1 MPAVLVRLVHLHG
14 SVFIKER
21 LLFLSEPSSVET
33 TAGRLVRFAGNE
45 RQGES
50 RTYRQQFERSFVH
63 GKISAGREISF
74 KSFVVEARRGERG
87 IFVLTA
93 DNTQLAMAGILLAN
107 LPDAGPVQH
116 ENSIQWARV
125 RERG

>member
-1 MPAVLVRLVHLHG
+1 I
-14 SVFIKER
+14 FIKER
-21 LLFLSEPSSVET
+21 FLFLSEPSSVET
-33 TAGRLVRFAGNE
+33 RAGRLVRFAGNE

-50 RTYRQQFERSFVH
+50 RTYRQQLERPFVH

-74 KSFVVEARRGERG
+74 KSIVVEARRGERG

-93 DNTQLAMAGILLAN
+93 DNSQVAMAGILLAN
-107 LPDAGPVQH
+107 PPDDGSVQH
-116 ENSIQWARV
+116 ENSIQRARV